1 MIAIKFRGIR
11 LNGEW
16 AYGLLAISQGYPG
29 QPEAGCYISNSCGMP
44 WAYSV
49 RPETV
54 GQYVGLKDK
63 NGKEIYRGDIDKV
76 FGNIIMVYGCFI
88 GRAFVLSEED
98 EKEKNDTILGDT
110 SQNQREIIGN
120 IHENPELM

>member
-54 GQYVGLKDK
+54 GQYINFNDKD
-63 NGKEIYRGDIDKV
+63 GKEMCEGDVLGAEGRWFEPTIGFENGQFV
-76 FGNIIMVYGCFI
+76 VANIGPSISLYDF
-88 GRAFVLSEED
+88 LEKQHED
-98 EKEKNDTILGDT
+98 FNV
-110 SQNQREIIGN
+110 IGN
-120 IHENPELM
+120 IHEN